1 MRVAHYIA
9 DDLERS
15 KAFIAYIALCR
26 KGKRSR
32 AGACIHVPRSFT
44 VAAASVIDGSSPG
57 QSEIIT
63 ALSDI
68 KKQAAHHA
76 ACVAPQVRLELTTL
90 RLTAECSAI
99 ELLRI
104 ILFPLS

>member
-9 DDLERS
+9 DDFERS

-26 KGKRSR
+26 KGKRWR

-44 VAAASVIDGSSPG
+44 VAAISVIDGSSPG

-68 KKQAAHHA
+68 KKGSIIK
-76 ACVAPQVRLELTTL
+76 VGVRNKKADKASPI
-90 RLTAECSAI
+90 R
-99 ELLRI
+99 
-104 ILFPLS
+104 

>member
-9 DDLERS
+9 DDFERS
-15 KAFIAYIALCR
+15 KAFIAYIALYG
-26 KGKRSR
+26 KGKRWR

-76 ACVAPQVRLELTTL
+76 A
-90 RLTAECSAI
+90 SDH
-99 ELLRI
+99 
-104 ILFPLS
+104 